1 MPSKKTAPAAQR
13 GAVLTLEELQ
23 YLEKKHGQKSARQLY
38 PKQITALARN
48 EHEIAFGG
56 GKFSGKTIA
65 GIYFLIKGNSHTDQC
80 SVYRTG
86 SCDCP
91 FPDFDK
97 DGNPNLVNRSY
108 IHHPKYLGCVVR
120 KNSTDLLDWIREARL
135 IYELIG
141 GDFKDGKNRFE
152 FPSGAMI
159 FCGHYD
165 EENAY
170 MKYQGVNVVRFLLE
184 EATQIP
190 DVKRLKMLK
199 SCCRSVYPEMRAQMM
214 LTCNPGGPG
223 NGWVMDRYVEPL
235 DEDGNVIPPLTTIT
249 EEYDADELFDKLGV
263 PRPEGV
269 GDKIKST
276 RVFVFATVKD
286 NPGALTN
293 TDYLASLMDMD
304 EEERE
309 AYLFGN
315 WRIMSGEFFKTFRPK
330 GPGPG
335 EPAEARHVI
344 PHNIAMPRIQPWW
357 WRTMACDWGY
367 SHECA
372 TGWGCHD
379 QERDQ
384 FWVTDEMVV
393 SETEPDV
400 VGEEIARRTLPILKG
415 LESPTIIM
423 GLSHDAYGLRQD
435 DRSVAELMARGMA
448 RILGP
453 NMVHLPDLMVD
464 KLKDQMEQE
473 GQSTGTSEA
482 QAIFDRIRS
491 QQRMGITI
499 RRMRDNRIVGWQLIR
514 SMMRWRSTLPE
525 IRDIF
530 DPNLASRISY
540 EKGIEAYNAYLNL
553 FKQKHEIL
561 PKLQIVGPPMGAD
574 GKVIQGTGLGC
585 ARLIAAIPKAVR
597 DTTNPEDITK
607 KHIEGASDLL
617 DMLRYLMMTFR
628 GQTMAE
634 PFEALRRR
642 KIAEARQHNPNI
654 DTQDLC
660 FLNRQLERQQRAKSS
675 TKPINII
682 RPGRSARAMTRG
694 LIAPPR

>member
-1 MPSKKTAPAAQR
+1 MAAKRSMPAPRR
-13 GAVLTLEELQ
+13 GSVLTLEELQ
-23 YLEKKHGQKSARQLY
+23 YLERKHGQKSPRQLY
-38 PKQITALARN
+38 PKQVTALSRN

-56 GKFSGKTIA
+56 GKFSGKSLC
-65 GIYFLIKGNSHTDQC
+65 GIYFLIKGNSHTDEC
-80 SVYRTG
+80 GVYRTG
-86 SCDCP
+86 TCDCP
-91 FPDFDK
+91 FPDFDG

-108 IHHPKYLGCVVR
+108 IHHPKYLACVVR

-135 IYELIG
+135 IYSLIG

-170 MKYQGVNVVRFLLE
+170 MKYQGLNVVRFLLE

-199 SCCRSVYPEMRAQMM
+199 SCCRSIYPEMRAQMM

-249 EEYDADELFDKLGV
+249 EEFDSDELYAKLGV
-263 PRPEGV
+263 PRPAGV

-293 TDYLASLMDMD
+293 TDYLASLMEMD

-315 WRIMSGEFFKTFRPK
+315 WRVMSGEFFKTFRPK
-330 GPGPG
+330 GPARG
-335 EPAEARHVI
+335 EPVEANHVI
-344 PHNIAMPRIQPWW
+344 PYDVARSRIQPWW
-357 WRTMACDWGY
+357 WRTMAMDYGY
-367 SHECA
+367 AHQSV
-372 TGWGCHD
+372 TLWGCHD
-379 QERDQ
+379 QDTGQ
-384 FWVTDEMVV
+384 FIVTDEMAV
-393 SETEPDV
+393 SQTEPDV
-400 VGEEIARRTLPILKG
+400 IGEEIARRTLPILKG
-415 LESPTIIM
+415 LESPTIVM

-435 DRSVAELMARGMA
+435 DRSVAELIGRGMS

-464 KLKDQMEQE
+464 KLKDQMEEQ
-473 GQSTGTSEA
+473 GHSTATLEA
-482 QAIFDRIRS
+482 EAIFDRIRS
-491 QQRMGITI
+491 QQHMGITI
-499 RRMRDNRIVGWQLIR
+499 RRMRDNRVVGWQLLR
-514 SMMRWRSTLPE
+514 SMLRWKSSLPE
-525 IRDIF
+525 IKDIF

-540 EKGIEAYNAYLNL
+540 EKGIEAYNSYLNL
-553 FKQKHEIL
+553 FRQKHEVL
-561 PKLQIVGPPMGAD
+561 PKMLIVGPPVGPD
-574 GKVIQGTGLGC
+574 GRTIQGTGLGC
-585 ARLIAAIPKAVR
+585 AGLISAVPKAIR
-597 DTTNPEDITK
+597 SDLNPEDVTK
-607 KHIEGASDLL
+607 KHVEGASDYW
-617 DMLRYLMMTFR
+617 DAWRYLAMAYR
-628 GQTMAE
+628 GQAMPE

-642 KIAEARQHNPNI
+642 RIAEARQQNPNV
-654 DTQDLC
+654 DCSDLVW
-660 FLNRQLERQQRAKSS
+660 LNRKIEREQKQK
-675 TKPINII
+675 TQIKPIHVI
-682 RPGRSARAMTRG
+682 RPGRSARAMVKG